1 MSVYKKLTEAR
12 VRLHAMDLK
21 KSGENKF
28 AGFKYFELGDFI
40 PQTQAIFNEVGLCGY
55 ISFTP
60 DLATLQIVDTEDCS
74 MMYIYSP
81 MAMANLKGAHDV
93 QNLGATQTY
102 LRRYLWVAAM
112 ELTESDWVDATI
124 GSEPPPKPRPQPK
137 PVELAKPSETPQ
149 QAAKPPAKVEGYE
162 GDWQV
167 TIKSKPDATPEE
179 WISVAKEAFAIQLN
193 LATSE
198 DDLKLIYKKNRDLFK
213 SAGEMNPAYQEDLV
227 MMFKNRKEQING

>member
-1 MSVYKKLTEAR
+1 MSVYSKLTEAR
-12 VRLHAMDLK
+12 VRLNAMDLK

-40 PQTQAIFNEVGLCGY
+40 PQTQSIFNELKLCGY

-60 DLATLQIVDTEDCS
+60 ELATLQIVDPEDGS
-74 MMYIYSP
+74 MICIYSP

-124 GSEPPPKPRPQPK
+124 GSEPPANPK
-137 PVELAKPSETPQ
+137 PVEKPKTIEQS
-149 QAAKPPAKVEGYE
+149 KPVDVPKKVEGN
-162 GDWQV
+162 GDWKITV
-167 TIKSKPDATPEE
+167 NAKPDATPEQ
-179 WISVAKEAFAIQLN
+179 WMDIVREAFSIQLSI
-193 LATSE
+193 AKTE
-198 DDLKLIYKKNRDLFK
+198 EDLKAIYISNKSLFET
-213 SAGEMNPAYQEDLV
+213 AGELNEEYKTEMIST
-227 MMFKNRKEQING
+227 FKQAKAAING